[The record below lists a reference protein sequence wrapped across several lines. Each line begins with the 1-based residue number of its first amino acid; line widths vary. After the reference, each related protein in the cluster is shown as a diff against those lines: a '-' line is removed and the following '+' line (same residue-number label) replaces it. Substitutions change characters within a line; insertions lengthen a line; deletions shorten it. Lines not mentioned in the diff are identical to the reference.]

1 MSILQFLSTTAS
13 QLRLRRERKLS
24 LTKQNLR
31 KETRL
36 MFLRDFRMLIALR
49 MITVG
54 EPEPRADLI
63 TSVGDDHNQE
73 GVSCQT
79 TESIRN
85 LGD

>member
-1 MSILQFLSTTAS
+1 
-13 QLRLRRERKLS
+13 
-24 LTKQNLR
+24 
-31 KETRL
+31 